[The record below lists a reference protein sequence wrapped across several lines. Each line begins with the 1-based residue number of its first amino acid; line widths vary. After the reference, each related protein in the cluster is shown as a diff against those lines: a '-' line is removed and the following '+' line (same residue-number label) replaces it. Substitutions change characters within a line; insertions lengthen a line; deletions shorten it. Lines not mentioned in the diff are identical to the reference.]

1 MLTDSQTAQ
10 TLRHAT
16 SLRYAA
22 TLALPT
28 AHVAPLAHAS
38 ASMYLATA
46 LAPPVTGEKA
56 LLPRPAVSALP
67 CSSSAFGTCEL
78 SIRLSHTLRT
88 EFCTFPKI
96 STKRPSQ
103 RSAKLAAS
111 KHLDRW
117 QDLRTSCAPS
127 MPPEAN
133 QIIGK
138 GSDRPIG
145 VLFVCLGKVFQFR
158 DLFPSVRTSTTF
170 SPGVMEPSR
179 THILR

>member
-10 TLRHAT
+10 TLRQAT

-28 AHVAPLAHAS
+28 AHVALLAHAS
-38 ASMYLATA
+38 ASMHLATA
-46 LAPPVTGEKA
+46 LASLLTGEKA
-56 LLPRPAVSALP
+56 LIPRPAIGALP
-67 CSSSAFGTCEL
+67 GSFSSFAACEP
-78 SIRLSHTLRT
+78 SICLSHTLRT

-96 STKRPSQ
+96 FTKRPSQ

-117 QDLRTSCAPS
+117 QDLRTSCALS
-127 MPPEAN
+127 MPPEAD

-145 VLFVCLGKVFQFR
+145 VLFVCLGKVFQFW
-158 DLFPSVRTSTTF
+158 DLYPLRTYHYHYHF
-170 SPGVMEPSR
+170 SEGMISS
-179 THILR
+179 L